1 MRFHNR
7 MRCTRRTFLQAT
19 GFSSLAFAAKPAQ
32 TYLVYF
38 GTYTRRN
45 SKGIYM
51 SRLDAAKGELTA
63 PELAGECSNP
73 SFLAIHPNGR
83 NLYAVSELSGQGGQL
98 AGAVTAFSIDR
109 QSGRLN
115 ELNKVSSKGNG
126 PCHLNVDKTGRA
138 LVVANYGSGSVAA
151 MPVRADGSLR
161 EAAGFIEHKGSS
173 VNPKRQQGPHAH
185 SANIS
190 SDNRFVVVADL
201 GLDQVLVYRFDPA
214 KASLAPNDPRFAK
227 VQPGAGPRHF
237 TFHPNGRFAY
247 VINELHSTVTAF
259 NYDRKR
265 GAFSELHTVS
275 TLPAD
280 FRGDNTTAEV
290 VAHPSGKFLYGSNRG
305 HNSIAVFQID
315 GSGKVTLIENAST
328 QGRIPRNFAIDPTG
342 QWLLAAN
349 QETDN
354 VTVFAI
360 NKTSG
365 RLKATG
371 QTLKV
376 DTPVCVR
383 YVALG

>member
-7 MRCTRRTFLQAT
+7 MRFTRRTFFQTA
-19 GFSSLAFAAKPAQ
+19 GFSGLALAAKPAQ
-32 TYLVYF
+32 NYLVYF

-45 SKGIYM
+45 SKGIYV
-51 SRLDAAKGELTA
+51 SRLDAAKGELTP

-73 SFLAIHPNGR
+73 SFVAIHPNGR
-83 NLYAVSELSGQGGQL
+83 NLYAVSELSGQGGQP
-98 AGAVTAFSIDR
+98 AGAVTSFSIDR
-109 QSGRLN
+109 QSGRLT

-151 MPVRADGSLR
+151 MPVRPDGSLG
-161 EAAGFIEHKGSS
+161 EAASFIEHKGSS

-185 SANIS
+185 SVNIS
-190 SDNRFVVVADL
+190 FDNRFVVAADL

-214 KASLAPNDPRFAK
+214 RASLAPNDPAFTK

-247 VINELHSTVTAF
+247 VINEIHSTVTAF
-259 NYDRKR
+259 TYDRRR

-280 FRGDNTTAEV
+280 FKGDNSTAEV

-305 HNSIAVFQID
+305 HNSITVFRID
-315 GSGKVTLIENAST
+315 ATGKLALTENVST
-328 QGRIPRNFAIDPTG
+328 GGRVPRNFAIDPTG

-354 VTVFAI
+354 VAVFAI
-360 NKTSG
+360 DKTSG

-383 YVALG
+383 YVSLG